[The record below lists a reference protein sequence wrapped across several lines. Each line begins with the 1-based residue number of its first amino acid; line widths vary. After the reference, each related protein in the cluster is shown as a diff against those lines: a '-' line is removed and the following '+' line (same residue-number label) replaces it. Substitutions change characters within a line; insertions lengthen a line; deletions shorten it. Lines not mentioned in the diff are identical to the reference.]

1 MSDVICLIP
10 DVWCHIRCLISDI
23 RCLITVI
30 WCRMSKVRCNMRTY
44 NIGRLLSYN
53 CYQTSDVI
61 SDVWYQT
68 SDIRCL
74 TSDNKHHWH
83 QTSDIRYRTW
93 DMRRLITVLWQQT
106 SADLKISCCK
116 TPGCQNPWMYEL
128 LVVRPLV
135 VRTPGCKNSWL

>member
-1 MSDVICLIP
+1 
-10 DVWCHIRCLISDI
+10 
-23 RCLITVI
+23 
-30 WCRMSKVRCNMRTY
+30 MRTY

-68 SDIRCL
+68 SDMRCL

-93 DMRRLITVLWQQT
+93 DMRRLITVIWQQT
-106 SADLKISCCK
+106 SGHITVIRGLTSYNCYQTSDIRHQTSNNSYITYHKILRHQKSD
-116 TPGCQNPWMYEL
+116 
-128 LVVRPLV
+128 
-135 VRTPGCKNSWL
+135 KNYNWHHITVIRRLILDIRRLITVIT